1 MRQRI
6 QIIIYSW
13 ILILCADLN
22 AKAIETLVPEKA
34 LVAEKIR
41 YELKWDN
48 GEIKNVRF
56 PEIGLHF
63 SEDLPDI
70 PRFEISYSEKKESS
84 LTVDFVFYVT
94 GEHSIPISWEDAN
107 GKRNFPKNGF
117 SSNPRFRIRIRDPP
131 ISFRPW
137 RFRVLIREVCWCF
150 LFLSC
155 CCLFS
160 EFMFI
165 VFTPVRVRLWTRSF
179 NRN

>member
-70 PRFEISYSEKKESS
+70 PRFEISYSEKKEA
-84 LTVDFVFYVT
+84 LLRWT
-94 GEHSIPISWEDAN
+94 
-107 GKRNFPKNGF
+107 
-117 SSNPRFRIRIRDPP
+117 
-131 ISFRPW
+131 
-137 RFRVLIREVCWCF
+137 
-150 LFLSC
+150 LFLRYGRTLDSYFLGGC
-155 CCLFS
+155 K
-160 EFMFI
+160 
-165 VFTPVRVRLWTRSF
+165 R
-179 NRN
+179 